1 VPAEP
6 GRENV
11 HLVRCAT
18 PNGFRI
24 APRRYDRETDSFIPI
39 DPDSLGIEED

>member
-1 VPAEP
+1 LANDWRVELV
-6 GRENV
+6 EV
-11 HLVRCAT
+11 HARL
-18 PNGFRI
+18 